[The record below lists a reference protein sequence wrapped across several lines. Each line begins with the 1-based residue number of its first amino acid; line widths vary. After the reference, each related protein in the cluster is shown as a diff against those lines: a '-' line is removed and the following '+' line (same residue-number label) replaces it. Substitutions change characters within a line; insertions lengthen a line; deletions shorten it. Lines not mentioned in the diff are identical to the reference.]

1 MRKRKNEKTIEIEGL
16 IPTEDSVSALRR
28 EIFSWVRMIVGVVV
42 VVTLIQ
48 RFVFMSAE
56 VHGRSMHPT
65 LEDGERVIL
74 WSLLY
79 SPSHSDI
86 IIMEHTTGEN
96 YVKRVIGIPG
106 DQVVFQNGNLYLNGV
121 LVNEPYILDAL
132 ATGNFTLEEVCQF
145 SDCDTIPNHYFLV
158 LGDNRGNSEDSR
170 SFGLVHQ
177 SQIQGRVIWRFWPFD
192 RFGTVE

>member
-1 MRKRKNEKTIEIEGL
+1 MRKRKNERTIEVEGL
-16 IPTEDSVSALRR
+16 IPREDGMGALRR

-56 VHGRSMHPT
+56 VHGRSMEPT

-79 SPSHSDI
+79 SPNHADI

-96 YVKRVIGIPG
+96 YVKRVIGTPG
-106 DQVVFQNGNLYLNGV
+106 DAVAFQNGNLYLNGEV
-121 LVNEPYILDAL
+121 VDEPHILDAL
-132 ATGNFTLEEVCQF
+132 ATGNFTLEDICQF
-145 SDCDTIPNHYFLV
+145 SDCHEIPNRYYLV

-192 RFGTVE
+192 RFGAVE